1 MLRHPVMYAGQIRRF
16 TLRVRKESLTQIV
29 DTFSDAATIVP
40 GSEME
45 ETVDL
50 WVDASDG
57 AMKFWL
63 LQYGDIVEAIDLPE
77 DFAAELKKSVEVLS
91 KKYL

>member
-16 TLRVRKESLTQIV
+16 ALRVRKDSLAQVV
-29 DTFSDAATIVP
+29 DTFSDAVTIVP
-40 GSEME
+40 DSEME

-50 WVDASDG
+50 WVDANDG

-63 LQYGDIVEAIDLPE
+63 LQYGDVVEAIDLP
-77 DFAAELKKSVEVLS
+77 DNFAAELKKCVEALS
-91 KKYL
+91 KIYL